1 MPAPAGS
8 PSVARLS
15 RGGSSP
21 AVGRS
26 SSRRQSRTSSPLPLS
41 PPPRRHYCSPR
52 PDSCSGNRAEG
63 GVRNIEAAI
72 PASKLAWLGGHS
84 LLLAASSHSGPAGV
98 VGDIRLWDVRASAT
112 VPVWEVREKEDCFA
126 DVAASDALSAVFKV
140 GAASSEKA
148 AAAASS
154 GRKERN
160 GCRIE
165 CYCSWVFVAR
175 GADVEVWSQVGL
187 APEASGKKVMRRNWV
202 GSELSTKPKI
212 VSWAFGGS
220 RMALARADQ
229 LPVEIWDSATAA
241 IGANP

>member
-140 GAASSEKA
+140 GAASSEVFMA
-148 AAAASS
+148 DLRRL
-154 GRKERN
+154 GN
-160 GCRIE
+160 GGGVGLE
-165 CYCSWVFVAR
+165 PW
-175 GADVEVWSQVGL
+175 VGL